1 MEQIWQVKQL
11 IKSYI
16 IRNTDDIIT
25 GYCTFIGD
33 KYHMDSLSELI
44 NLLTVSDKKLF
55 KQFLERKNKR
65 IDVKNLQLLDLIA
78 TDDISGINKLYSPAK
93 NKDAYHALR
102 KRLQDNLLL
111 FLSQKTFES
120 SHADTYEA
128 LRLVVAGRFLLE
140 NDVVK
145 VAFKCL
151 DKAERLA
158 EHLEQFNLL
167 NELLLLKLQYA
178 HLPGAEDLETL
189 TASFERNQFNMQREA
204 KLNIAYAFLR
214 QELQEIHLKG
224 KVVNL
229 TGLLIATIRKYKI
242 SVQDLMTYKSIYQI
256 LFIANE
262 YAAIQQNYGLIA
274 RYVNRINLFIQR
286 PGYTKEPYL
295 FYHISILYFLANF
308 HLRQKDFVK
317 STSYLKEMMELM
329 LADNRYY
336 TLFYLRHQLL
346 SALKLFFTGFAEK
359 TIRLL
364 QEALSGVKPTA
375 KTEDIEDIRI
385 CLTMFLALCN
395 DRRSLKQLSLLTQ
408 TDAWYEKKM
417 GMLWT
422 IRKNLMEILVQ
433 AQFSNVDLAMSRLT
447 GFRRRYKKYLL
458 KTSEERVLLYLKLVE
473 KYLMNPDVTF
483 EPAYR
488 KAVLNLAGTKEN
500 KDIFTLSFIAWLV
513 AHWDKR
519 TAYEVVLT
527 FIRDD
532 ISADYCSAPSCV
544 Y

>member
-1 MEQIWQVKQL
+1 
-11 IKSYI
+11 
-16 IRNTDDIIT
+16 
-25 GYCTFIGD
+25 
-33 KYHMDSLSELI
+33 MDSLSELI
-44 NLLTVSDKKLF
+44 NLLAIADKKLF

-65 IDVKNLQLLDLIA
+65 SDVKNLQLLNLIE
-78 TDDISGINKLYSPAK
+78 TDDIHGINELYNSEK

-120 SHADTYEA
+120 NHSDTYDA
-128 LRLVVAGRFLLE
+128 LRLVVVGRFLLE
-140 NDVVK
+140 NDVIK

-178 HLPGAEDLETL
+178 HLTGAENLETL
-189 TASFERNQFNMQREA
+189 TARFERNQLNMQREA

-214 QELQEIHLKG
+214 KELQEIHLKG

-256 LFIANE
+256 LYIANE
-262 YAAIQQNYGLIA
+262 YAAIQQNYGLIE
-274 RYVNRINLFIQR
+274 RYVNRTNQFIQR
-286 PGYTKEPYL
+286 QSYTKETYL

-308 HLRQKDFVK
+308 HLRQKSFVK
-317 STSYLKEMMELM
+317 STSYLKEMMDLM
-329 LADNRYY
+329 LADSRYY
-336 TLFYLRHQLL
+336 SLFYLRYQLL
-346 SALKLFFTGFAEK
+346 YALTLFYTGFADNA
-359 TIRLL
+359 IALL
-364 QEALSGVKPTA
+364 QESLFGLKSASKA
-375 KTEDIEDIRI
+375 EDVEDIRI

-395 DRRSLKQLSLLTQ
+395 DRGSLKQLSMLTQ

-433 AQFSNVDLAMSRLT
+433 AQFSNIELSMSRLT
-447 GFRRRYKKYLL
+447 SFRRRYKKYLL
-458 KTSEERVLLYLKLVE
+458 KTSEERVLEYLKLVE
-473 KYLMNPDVTF
+473 KYLMNPNVAS
-483 EPAYR
+483 EPTYK
-488 KAVLNLAGTKEN
+488 KAVLNLASTKEN
-500 KDIFTLSFIAWLV
+500 DDIFTLNFIAWLV
-513 AHWDKR
+513 ARWEKK

-527 FIRDD
+527 LIGDE
-532 ISADYCSAPSCV
+532 II
-544 Y
+544 

>member
-1 MEQIWQVKQL
+1 
-11 IKSYI
+11 
-16 IRNTDDIIT
+16 
-25 GYCTFIGD
+25 
-33 KYHMDSLSELI
+33 MDSLSELI
-44 NLLTVSDKKLF
+44 NLLTVPDKKLF

-65 IDVKNLQLLDLIA
+65 SDVKNLQLLHLIE
-78 TDDISGINKLYSPAK
+78 TDDINRINKLYNSEK

-102 KRLQDNLLL
+102 KRLQDNLLW

-120 SHADTYEA
+120 NHSDTYDA
-128 LRLVVAGRFLLE
+128 LRLVVVGRFLLE
-140 NDVVK
+140 NNVAK

-151 DKAERLA
+151 DKGERLA
-158 EHLEQFNLL
+158 QHLEQFNLL

-178 HLPGAEDLETL
+178 HLSGAEDLETL
-189 TASFERNQFNMQREA
+189 TDRFERNQLNMQREA

-229 TGLLIATIRKYKI
+229 TGLVITTIRKYKI
-242 SVQDLMTYKSIYQI
+242 SAQDLMTYKSIYQI

-262 YAAIQQNYGLIA
+262 YAAIQQNYGLIE
-274 RYVNRINLFIQR
+274 RYVNQTNQFMQ
-286 PGYTKEPYL
+286 GQTNTKEPYL

-308 HLRQKDFVK
+308 HLRQKNFAK
-317 STSYLKEMMELM
+317 STSYLKEMMDLM

-346 SALKLFFTGFAEK
+346 SALNLFFTGIAK
-359 TIRLL
+359 DATALL
-364 QEALSGVKPTA
+364 QQSLANVRPTSRA
-375 KTEDIEDIRI
+375 EDVEDIRV

-395 DRRSLKQLSLLTQ
+395 NRESLKQLPLLTQ

-433 AQFSNVDLAMSRLT
+433 AQFANVELSMSRLT
-447 GFRRRYKKYLL
+447 SFRRRYKKYLL
-458 KTSEERVLLYLKLVE
+458 KTSEGRVLLYLKLVE
-473 KYLMNPDVTF
+473 KYLMRPDVTS
-483 EPAYR
+483 EQAYR
-488 KAVLNLAGTKEN
+488 MAVLNLASTKEN
-500 KDIFTLSFIAWLV
+500 NDIFTLSFIAWLV
-513 AHWDKR
+513 ARWERK

-527 FIRDD
+527 LI
-532 ISADYCSAPSCV
+532 
-544 Y
+544 